1 MNFHIKDLILHNGVN
16 MYLMSNSLFIV
27 STQL

>member
-1 MNFHIKDLILHNGVN
+1 MNFHIKDLILHNVN